1 MAFANDWR
9 FRQRTIVP
17 LLTSSLLL
25 LSSCA
30 PLSLVDAQ
38 LQFSQDGSEENN
50 RARVCYTPTVDAL
63 ARDADF
69 LERHIETY
77 GSVVTKQP
85 DVWGQS
91 RLTIYRNEYEQ
102 LMKAELDN
110 FQFTLQGTVSG
121 SDQAYFADSFALG
134 AAATAGAARPGT
146 ASRGA
151 AATAATSN
159 TTVVPTSSTESA
171 DKSQSQTPSGG
182 GGDSSSPQLAVP
194 TPPSATGTFDAFNN
208 VSRTKVNMPTPIG
221 FLNPKGGLT
230 IEPTL
235 FLDQKSVYLNH
246 LHELRRIS
254 EGDDTADSPGY
265 ALNLVRF
272 PVSILPGRRTYKGYG
287 AEITMTMRPHLN
299 EELLPTTFRNL
310 VINDVVEQVSFPAT
324 QFINDPSK
332 AAYLGTSEEINHL
345 FNYFEKYSYQE
356 MQEPRQVDELRQ
368 LRWEPALQEI
378 FKRPEWQWVDK
389 FLDLMANRQVAN
401 YNRNV
406 NNRNVNN
413 RKVANLEQEIR
424 YVRYQ
429 FRGAGLV
436 PATKSRRAR
445 LPFSPT
451 ELLDVYGYDFA
462 FALVAGPYQA
472 FSTQPY
478 SHPAA
483 DATNVTVIHLPD
495 VQAYF
500 QEETNGAYRFLQEKG
515 SDFLWEY
522 CSPQRGLAN
531 AIRTHNANRIGAIR
545 TDFKRVLEAVQ
556 SQGATTRDPLFH
568 HSLVAAL
575 AWGIVVES
583 ALLNEQLLQ
592 DMRESTALKGC
603 PPILIPDDKKDFYKP
618 DPSPEAREAFN
629 QYVDCRWPTHAFAL
643 DPAAW
648 EQNIGST
655 FSMRREMQLALSL
668 AFVSGKISAN
678 NMMQFARR
686 IEFDFATVDI
696 NGTAVGFSHGDE
708 TFGWRFYPRFQ
719 VPDVDNNLTV
729 FFRDQLW
736 GGPNKNV
743 FLKQRRLEPGIREC
757 YAVIIMPSF
766 VPYATL
772 NVSANWFNLVNPQR
786 KELNT
791 QYAVK
796 LSNRVKQ
803 IQTCVPCI
811 VDGQNYRDDEV
822 ERLKEK
828 VNQLATRL
836 PLQSTKVQIPYENTL
851 GGFGMFNT
859 GVTDLAPELVG
870 WYGTS
875 SINPN
880 APTTLFL
887 AGDHFSVHQTT
898 VVAGGQPIAAEQMH
912 LLSRQVAQI
921 TIPPSPLLVGDATQ
935 KYVDVQLATPYGVT
949 QHLLIPA
956 NVPPSPGVAW
966 ATPTVQVSPSGNVTV
981 SGSDDKS
988 QSPSGTP
995 KSSDSNTP
1003 ADTNTPTNTPDTTTP
1018 TKSTNGA
1025 KTPAPTDNSTD
1036 PSTTSKSTGGGK
1048 TSDTSSSTGN
1058 TTGSNSTSS
1067 SKSTATSKSTG
1078 SSTATSSAPASSS
1091 STPATL
1097 LIKAGEINSSLYN
1110 VIDVTLQFDAKYKIQ
1125 PITISG
1131 VTYDAAQGGYPV
1143 PVSSF
1148 APQVASA
1155 LRQYVASTGTTVPP
1169 SVAATT
1175 QLAFHST
1182 THLLPPLART
1192 TANIFKIQWTK

>member
-1 MAFANDWR
+1 MASAKDWP
-9 FRQRTIVP
+9 FRQRQIVP
-17 LLTSSLLL
+17 LLSASLLL
-25 LSSCA
+25 LSSCM
-30 PLSLVDAQ
+30 PLSLVDGQ
-38 LQFSQDGSEENN
+38 VSFSQDSTEGFT
-50 RARVCYTPTVDAL
+50 ARVCYNPTVEAL

-102 LMKAELDN
+102 LMKKELGN
-110 FQFTLQGTVSG
+110 FQFSLQGTVSG

-134 AAATAGAARPGT
+134 AAASAGAARPGT
-146 ASRGA
+146 AGRGTT
-151 AATAATSN
+151 ATAATSN
-159 TTVVPTSSTESA
+159 TTVVPTTSTPST
-171 DKSQSQTPSGG
+171 DKSS
-182 GGDSSSPQLAVP
+182 GDSGDSTSPQLAVP
-194 TPPSATGTFDAFNN
+194 TPASPTGTFDAFNN

-221 FLNPKGGLT
+221 FHNQAGGLT

-235 FLDQKSVYLNH
+235 YLDQKSVYLNH

-272 PVSILPGRRTYKGYG
+272 PVSILPGRRTYMGYG

-310 VINDVVEQVSFPAT
+310 VLNDVVEQVAFPAT
-324 QFINDPSK
+324 QFINNPDNAPYFVKTDDVS
-332 AAYLGTSEEINHL
+332 HL
-345 FNYFEKYSYQE
+345 FNYLEKYTFDE
-356 MQEPRQVDELRQ
+356 MINQHLNGLKA
-368 LRWEPALQEI
+368 LRWKPSLQEL
-378 FKRPEWQWVDK
+378 FRRPEWQWLDP
-389 FLDLMANRQVAN
+389 FLALAEEKKSSRSGNADSSDATRMATQREQLEKLQQLQQQVSAL
-401 YNRNV
+401 
-406 NNRNVNN
+406 
-413 RKVANLEQEIR
+413 K
-424 YVRYQ
+424 YQ
-429 FRGAGLV
+429 LRGSSLV

-445 LPFSPT
+445 LPFPPSQ
-451 ELLDVYGYDFA
+451 LLDIYGFDFSYH
-462 FALVAGPYQA
+462 LVADPHDT
-472 FSTQPY
+472 FEKQPY
-478 SHPAA
+478 SHPAP
-483 DATNVTVIHLPD
+483 DSTQLVVHLPD
-495 VQAYF
+495 VQAFF
-500 QEETNGAYRFLQEKG
+500 QEEAAAAYKFLQEPG
-515 SDFLWEY
+515 SEILWQFCARE
-522 CSPQRGLAN
+522 RGLAN
-531 AIRTHNANRIGAIR
+531 AIRTHNTNQVGATRAN
-545 TDFKRVLEAVQ
+545 FKRVLEAIQ
-556 SQGATTRDPLFH
+556 SQGATSRDPAFH
-568 HSLVAAL
+568 HSLPAAL
-575 AWGIVVES
+575 VWGIIVES
-583 ALLNEQLLQ
+583 ALLTDQLVE
-592 DMRESTALKGC
+592 DMREATALKGC
-603 PPILIPDDKKDFYKP
+603 PPIMIPPDKNDFYKP
-618 DPSPEAREAFN
+618 DPSPEARQAFN
-629 QYVDCRWPTHAFAL
+629 QYVQCRWPTHAFAL

-729 FFRDQLW
+729 FFRDLLW

-743 FLKQRRLEPGIREC
+743 FLKERRLEPGIREC

-803 IQTCVPCI
+803 IETCVPCI

-859 GVTDLAPELVG
+859 GVTDLAPELIG

-921 TIPPSPLLVGDATQ
+921 TIPPNPLLVGDATQ

-956 NVPPSPGVAW
+956 NVPPSPSVVW
-966 ATPTVQVSPSGNVTV
+966 SSPTVQISPTGNVSVAGT
-981 SGSDDKS
+981 SD
-988 QSPSGTP
+988 T
-995 KSSDSNTP
+995 KSSDSSGTSKSSDASTP
-1003 ADTNTPTNTPDTTTP
+1003 STTSDDTASSKSPSGSKTPGSADTSGDTP
-1018 TKSTNGA
+1018 S
-1025 KTPAPTDNSTD
+1025 
-1036 PSTTSKSTGGGK
+1036 TSKSTGAGR
-1048 TSDTSSSTGN
+1048 TSDTSDTSNPSSA
-1058 TTGSNSTSS
+1058 
-1067 SKSTATSKSTG
+1067 SKSTGTSKSTG
-1078 SSTATSSAPASSS
+1078 SSTATSTTSSTPS

-1097 LIKAGEINSSLYN
+1097 LIKAGEINTNLYN
-1110 VIDVTLQFDAKYKIQ
+1110 VIDVTLQFDPKYGIQ
-1125 PITISG
+1125 PITIAG
-1131 VTYDAAQGGYPV
+1131 VMYDTAQGGYAV
-1143 PVSSF
+1143 PVSAF

-1155 LRQYVASTGTTVPP
+1155 LRQYVASNGTTVPP
-1169 SVAATT
+1169 YVAATT
-1175 QLAFHST
+1175 QLAFRST
-1182 THLLPPLART
+1182 THLLPPIAKT
-1192 TANIFKIQWTK
+1192 TANNFTIRWTK